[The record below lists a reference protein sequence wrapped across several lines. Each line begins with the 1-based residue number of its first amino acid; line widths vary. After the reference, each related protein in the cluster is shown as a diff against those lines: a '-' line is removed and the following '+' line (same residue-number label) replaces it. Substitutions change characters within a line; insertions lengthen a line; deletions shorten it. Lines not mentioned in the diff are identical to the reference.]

1 MLPAFAFAW
10 WFVALPSP
18 AWSAAANGALAQ
30 ARLAHEG
37 GSSTSDAATPVVA
50 DERLEGDWG
59 GRRTVVKVVTP
70 ALIAMAKTFLNL
82 PMGEE
87 RFVAIDGHRYVFVLE
102 RHYHPPGFVGAPN
115 GWHKGVTVYE
125 LR

>member
-18 AWSAAANGALAQ
+18 ASSASATGALAHTHI
-30 ARLAHEG
+30 AHEMQVWG
-37 GSSTSDAATPVVA
+37 DVATPIVS

-59 GRRTVVKVVTP
+59 GQRTIVKVVTP
-70 ALIAMAKTFLNL
+70 ALISVAKTFLDL

-125 LR
+125 IR

>member
-1 MLPAFAFAW
+1 MLVSTFAFAW
-10 WFVALPSP
+10 WLVSLPTQ
-18 AWSAAANGALAQ
+18 WSAASTGELAR
-30 ARLAHEG
+30 ARLPHE
-37 GSSTSDAATPVVA
+37 TQATPSDARGRNLEEPLDGEWTGKRVA
-50 DERLEGDWG
+50 L
-59 GRRTVVKVVTP
+59 KIVTP
-70 ALIAMAKTFLNL
+70 EIIRVARRFLDL
-82 PMGEE
+82 PMGDE